1 MKQQNKNMMPADQ
14 VNEIVGIYTFEFARA
29 KKGNFIWD
37 EFRRFI
43 RSRAEKSSML
53 SLNTIAHYAYVLVSR
68 NMVDEHQVWNYLTN
82 QVNSIL
88 QSRNLSQDQLDIE
101 NVCMIIASFQASSHL
116 TPDLQR
122 LILSK
127 V

>member
-1 MKQQNKNMMPADQ
+1 MMPADQ

-29 KKGNFIWD
+29 KKGTVIWD

-43 RSRAEKSSML
+43 RSRAEKNSML

-88 QSRNLSQDQLDIE
+88 
-101 NVCMIIASFQASSHL
+101 
-116 TPDLQR
+116 
-122 LILSK
+122 
-127 V
+127 